1 MTDVQPSL
9 ARVVEQFEAVGEAR
23 FVRDAGGELVVA
35 VGRTRGLDLF
45 GTTDRY
51 GVAGGM
57 SLTAEVV
64 VDSWLCKVEFVVERA
79 VFDTPT
85 TARVQMEALFV
96 TCTPWTPRRRAPRM
110 PVRGLASVRALWC
123 QSVVDETVFDAVTVA
138 LSRDG
143 VVLSTWRAL
152 RPADRLWL
160 RTRLY
165 GIPVE
170 AELWVDRTHPGER
183 EGDMLVECLFAEPGR
198 AVKESF
204 ERVAA
209 VHAER
214 GGVSLADLEEL
225 RRAFIEAEAVEA
237 SPDRLGLLKRL
248 A

>member
-57 SLTAEVV
+57 SLTSEVV

-85 TARVQMEALFV
+85 TARVQLEALFV
-96 TCTPWTPRRRAPRM
+96 TCTPWTPQTARPADAGARAGVGARSVVPERRRR
-110 PVRGLASVRALWC
+110 
-123 QSVVDETVFDAVTVA
+123 DVFDAVTVA